1 LDVPVAVTS
10 MSAGARRIGLG
21 SESAQLVP
29 DDTDGHYDGF
39 VRRLC

>member
-1 LDVPVAVTS
+1 

-29 DDTDGHYDGF
+29 DDTNGHYDGF
-39 VRRLC
+39 VRRLR